1 MYVACNTPGFKG
13 TLRATHTSRQRCL
26 YFLIDNAK
34 ALLSRC
40 RPRTTPNSTGYANP
54 KRAMAQG
61 RIKWLDTYIDYIFYT
76 VDPEYGRRT
85 VQDGKLTSLTFQPV

>member
-1 MYVACNTPGFKG
+1 
-13 TLRATHTSRQRCL
+13 
-26 YFLIDNAK
+26 
-34 ALLSRC
+34 
-40 RPRTTPNSTGYANP
+40 
-54 KRAMAQG
+54 MAQG